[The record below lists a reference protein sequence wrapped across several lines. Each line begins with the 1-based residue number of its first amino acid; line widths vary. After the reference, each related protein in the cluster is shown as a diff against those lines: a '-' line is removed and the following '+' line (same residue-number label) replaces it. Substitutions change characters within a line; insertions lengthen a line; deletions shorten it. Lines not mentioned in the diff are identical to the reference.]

1 MEENES
7 PTDSRVSTV
16 AANADDDDATNQ
28 HTSIEQ
34 TEIRKMQNEFNTQRA
49 KMRELYMQK
58 EAEHAQ
64 SMAERKKLQDE
75 LDELKTHLMVADLK
89 SENEMQLKDIKAQE
103 EISSLQQLVQDT
115 IEESSN
121 YKSELERIK
130 LELNK
135 YQQQQQQQLQQIQVQ
150 VQQPQVESSGGLA
163 PQMLNQVK
171 RTLGSVRKL
180 GSDSLN
186 SSFQQEDDSLRG
198 SSNKGNG
205 KQYAS
210 EDAEML
216 HSIVEQLQEEMKALK
231 EKLREQDGQLQSKSI
246 AKQAVVTDMSA
257 IHKSTSMDVAESS
270 CEACSV
276 AQKTAEDLTAN
287 IKKQQKQVD
296 LLQKQ
301 LVEARET
308 LGREAALRKDLEDQ
322 WQEKREAHKSEVQNL
337 REKSTANE
345 QQLLDMQQKFL
356 DTKDAVMRQL
366 QRITDDRERV
376 NKQLETLQAD
386 NDFLSGRYLATS
398 EEIENQYI
406 NLPNTVVE
414 LQELMLRQQSELIQA
429 RVSSEYEKQR
439 CVSTLDETQIL
450 RAQLEESN
458 NERRTYKRQTQLDIK
473 SLQDRLTEHLLT
485 VQSYETT
492 KTQLERKEAELNK
505 QLSESRVE
513 IIELQEANEKQNK
526 TNADYKTKIKTLQEE
541 LSTMETVQKDFVKLS
556 QTLQISLEELRH
568 ADTEV
573 RWQDDEDVNNC
584 PTCHAGFTVMVRKI
598 HCRHCGHI
606 YCDKCLTKTV
616 PSGPR
621 KRVARVCD
629 ICHTLLTPN
638 TAPYFSQGQPP
649 QQHHNQNQ
657 NHSQGQQQQSN

>member
-7 PTDSRVSTV
+7 PTDPRVSTE
-16 AANADDDDATNQ
+16 AANGDDDATNQ
-28 HTSIEQ
+28 HKLIQQ
-34 TEIRKMQNEFNTQRA
+34 TEMRKMQNEFNTQRA

-58 EAEHAQ
+58 ECEYAQ

-89 SENEMQLKDIKAQE
+89 SENEMQLRDIKAQE

-121 YKSELERIK
+121 YKSELERFK
-130 LELNK
+130 LEFSK
-135 YQQQQQQQLQQIQVQ
+135 YQQQQHQQVQ
-150 VQQPQVESSGGLA
+150 VQIQQPPAESSGGLA

-171 RTLGSVRKL
+171 KTLGSVRKL

-186 SSFQQEDDSLRG
+186 SSFQQEDDSLRPPN
-198 SSNKGNG
+198 NKGNG

-231 EKLREQDGQLQSKSI
+231 EKLREQDDQLQSKTN
-246 AKQAVVTDMSA
+246 AKAAAATVSDMSA
-257 IHKSTSMDVAESS
+257 MHKSTSMDVAESR
-270 CEACSV
+270 CECCSV
-276 AQKTAEDLTAN
+276 AEKAAEDLNAH

-308 LGREAALRKDLEDQ
+308 LGKEAALRKDLEDQ
-322 WQEKREAHKSEVQNL
+322 WQEKREAHKSEVQSL
-337 REKSTANE
+337 RDKTASSE
-345 QQLLDMQQKFL
+345 QQLLDMQQKFI

-366 QRITDDRERV
+366 QRITDDREHV

-439 CVSTLDETQIL
+439 CVSTLDEIQIL

-458 NERRTYKRQTQLDIK
+458 SERRSYKRQTQMDIK

-492 KTQLERKEAELNK
+492 KAQLERKEAELNK

-513 IIELQEANEKQNK
+513 IIELQEANEKHAK
-526 TNADYKTKIKTLQEE
+526 TNVDYKTKIKTLQEE

-556 QTLQISLEELRH
+556 QTLQMSLEELRH

-573 RWQDDEDVNNC
+573 RWQDDDDVNNC
-584 PTCHAGFTVMVRKI
+584 PTCSAGFTVMVRKI

-649 QQHHNQNQ
+649 QQHQNH
-657 NHSQGQQQQSN
+657 NHSQSQQQQQQSN